1 MTTKKFG
8 EIIAERRKE
17 LRMSQQQLA
26 DKVHLSKSTISR
38 YESGFID
45 KLPSNHAIAL
55 AKELKIPLDELL
67 IGINPSINSNGE
79 TEFWMPKENTIIE
92 SQESSPQVERLMD
105 YVTRLAFHGSEKDI
119 EKANDMLKVMFPE
132 YTKDE

>member
-1 MTTKKFG
+1 MKLSDYVKQY
-8 EIIAERRKE
+8 RKE
-17 LRMSQQQLA
+17 HNLSYRAMAEKCDCSFQYLQKLEQGIITKPSYDMLEKIAKGMNMTVPQL
-26 DKVHLSKSTISR
+26 VSVS
-38 YESGFID
+38 
-45 KLPSNHAIAL
+45 
-55 AKELKIPLDELL
+55 
-67 IGINPSINSNGE
+67 GINPSINSNGE